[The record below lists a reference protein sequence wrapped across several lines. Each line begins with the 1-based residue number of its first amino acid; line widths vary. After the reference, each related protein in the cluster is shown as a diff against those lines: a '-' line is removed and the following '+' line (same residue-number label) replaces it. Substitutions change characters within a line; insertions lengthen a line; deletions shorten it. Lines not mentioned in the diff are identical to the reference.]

1 VIKTLRELLILHEG
15 FSAKPYKDSV
25 GKVTIGYGFN
35 LDDVGLYPEECE
47 FILANRIKKLYADM
61 RRMLPWFDRLDDV
74 RKVVLL
80 DMSYNMGP
88 EPFDFDG
95 FKDWPIFLGQ
105 VERGEYA
112 AAAKN
117 MRSTLW
123 YKQTKSRAVRLTR
136 MMETGRWPEL

>member
-1 VIKTLRELLILHEG
+1 LNNLRELLKLHEG
-15 FSAKPYKDSV
+15 FSAKPYRDSV
-25 GKVTIGYGFN
+25 GKLTIGYGFN

-47 FILANRIKKLYADM
+47 FILANRIKKLDTEM
-61 RRMLPWFDRLDDV
+61 RRMLPWFAKLDDV

-80 DMSYNMGP
+80 DMCYNMGP

-95 FKDWPIFLGQ
+95 YKDWPIFLGQ
-105 VERGEYA
+105 VERGEYV

-123 YKQTKSRAVRLTR
+123 YRQVKGRGVRLAR
-136 MMETGRWPEL
+136 MMETGKWPVL